1 MGSIGWE
8 MKVKSIDLSARI
20 PRRGRSVPVP
30 SARFRSTMPKFSP
43 VVDRLGWLHFWNDF
57 TLDFLTPILPAGVGV
72 AWIGLMEGLA
82 DAVGHVLKVVTGR
95 DSDRRGVRVPF
106 VKLGYQAN
114 AFARPLAAVGLF
126 LSWPAWIV
134 VCRIL
139 DRVGKGIRGSATD
152 ALVADWTEGPTRDF
166 AYARMRV
173 LDNAGAT
180 LGALAAALVA
190 YMWHEKIALA
200 VALLLVPALV
210 VVRLCAGLSER
221 PGTIPGSSVAVPG
234 WWPKSPTLSRP
245 LAAVALASVGLRL
258 SPLLILVRVAGNDG
272 HPWPLWGSCLAWA
285 ALGLV
290 QTASAQV
297 SGGIVSRLGP
307 STTLRWSWGVGAMV
321 FAGLAWVPVGWLP
334 VVGLGWALLAGATE
348 GAEKA
353 WIGRLA
359 PKEERALAFGALAL
373 VSAFGAIVG
382 SGVVGLGL
390 AVWGGHAFAL
400 PSAALLLGLG
410 AVWSVR

>member
-1 MGSIGWE
+1 M
-8 MKVKSIDLSARI
+8 A
-20 PRRGRSVPVP
+20 
-30 SARFRSTMPKFSP
+30 KFSP
-43 VVDRLGWLHFWNDF
+43 VVRRLGWLHFWNDF
-57 TLDFLTPILPAGVGV
+57 TLDFLTPILPVGVGV

-82 DAVGHVLKVVTGR
+82 DGVGHVLKVVTGR

-106 VKLGYQAN
+106 VRSGYQVN

-126 LSWPAWIV
+126 LAWPVWIV
-134 VCRIL
+134 VFRVL

-152 ALVADWTEGPTRDF
+152 ALVADWADGPQRDQ

-180 LGALAAALVA
+180 LGALAAALVTCF
-190 YMWHEKIALA
+190 WPERIAWA
-200 VALLLVPALV
+200 VALLLLPALV
-210 VVRLCAGLSER
+210 VVKLCAGLADR
-221 PGTIPGSSVAVPG
+221 PQVASTNVAATPG
-234 WWPKSPTLSRP
+234 WWPKSPVLTLP
-245 LAAVALASVGLRL
+245 LAAVALASIGLRL
-258 SPLLILVRVAGNDG
+258 SPLLILVRVAGNGG

-297 SGGIVSRLGP
+297 SGGIVARLGP
-307 STTLRWSWGVGAMV
+307 SATLRWSWGVGALV
-321 FAGLAWVPVGWLP
+321 FAGLAWVPSAWLGA
-334 VVGLGWALLAGATE
+334 VGLGWALLAGATE

-359 PKEERALAFGALAL
+359 PQEERALAFGALAL
-373 VSAFGAIVG
+373 VSAIGAIVG

-390 AVWGGHAFAL
+390 ATIGGHAFAL
-400 PSAALLLGLG
+400 PAVALLLGPV
-410 AVWSVR
+410 AVWTL